1 MRSHGWSGNAPAT
14 DQEAIDRIL
23 DAAEAIVADRGTS
36 LRIADVARSLG
47 VTRQTVY
54 RYFPSAESL
63 LIVSAMRSANGF
75 LDQFAAHL
83 RELTEPAEAIVEG
96 VAFAVEQLAG
106 DRQMEHLLTIRTQD
120 GSTAM
125 LTSDTAMAFGR
136 SMLHQLNVD
145 WETHGYDEAALDEL
159 AEIGLRTLHSLLSDP
174 GQPARD
180 GLELRRL
187 VARWIG
193 PAVVYPKL
201 AQVMVAL
208 QPPVAGPKRRKS
220 SA

>member
-14 DQEAIDRIL
+14 DEEAIDRIL

-36 LRIADVARSLG
+36 LRIADVARALG

-54 RYFPSAESL
+54 RYFPSADSL

-83 RELTEPAEAIVEG
+83 GELTEPAEAIVEG
-96 VAFAVEQLAG
+96 VAFAVEQLEG

-125 LTSDTAMAFGR
+125 LTSDTAMTFGR

-145 WETHGYDEAALDEL
+145 WEKHGYDEAGLDEL

-174 GQPARD
+174 GQPARH
-180 GLELRRL
+180 GIELRRF
-187 VARWIG
+187 VARWMA
-193 PAVVYPKL
+193 PAIVYPQL
-201 AQVMVAL
+201 AQVMASL
-208 QPPVAGPKRRKS
+208 EPPRPGPKRRRS